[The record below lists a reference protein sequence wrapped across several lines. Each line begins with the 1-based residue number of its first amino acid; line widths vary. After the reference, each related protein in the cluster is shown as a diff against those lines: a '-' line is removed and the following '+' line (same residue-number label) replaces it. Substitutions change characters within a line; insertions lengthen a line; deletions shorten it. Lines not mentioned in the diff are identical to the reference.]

1 MKTNVKEVIKSVIAA
16 RGYNQA
22 SVAKKAGWSNQSS
35 LSTAITREN
44 PSIETV
50 MRILDALEYDLVIH
64 DRNSGST
71 FEIKRVEEGE

>member
-1 MKTNVKEVIKSVIAA
+1 MKTNIKTVLKSVISS

-22 SVAKKAGWSNQSS
+22 AVAKKAGWSNQSS

-50 MRILDALEYDLVIH
+50 MRILDALEYDLIIQ
-64 DRNSGST
+64 DRNSASR
-71 FEIKRVEEGE
+71 FVVKKEDE

>member
-1 MKTNVKEVIKSVIAA
+1 MKTNVKEVLKSVIAA

-22 SVAKKAGWSNQSS
+22 AVAKKAGWSNQSS

-71 FEIKRVEEGE
+71 FEIKRTEGDE

>member
-1 MKTNVKEVIKSVIAA
+1 MKTNIKEALKGAISA

-22 SVAKKAGWSNQSS
+22 AVAKKAGWSNQSS

-50 MRILDALEYDLVIH
+50 MRILDALEYDLVIQ
-64 DRNSGST
+64 DRNSASKIV
-71 FEIKRVEEGE
+71 IKREAD

>member
-1 MKTNVKEVIKSVIAA
+1 MKTNIKDALKSAISA

-22 SVAKKAGWSNQSS
+22 AVAKKAGWSNQSS

-50 MRILDALEYDLVIH
+50 MRILDALEYDLIIQ
-64 DRNSGST
+64 DRNSASKIVIRR
-71 FEIKRVEEGE
+71 EAD